1 MLLSPS
7 ELPLRVK
14 QWGKPLK
21 AMLLKLKAKP
31 PKDLDE
37 IFGKYHD
44 EAFKKINCLDCGN
57 CCKTTSPMFFD
68 KDIES
73 LSIALKMKPGAFIE
87 KYLFMDTDGIYAL
100 KLAPCPFLGNDN
112 YCHVYNDRPKACRD
126 YPHTNHRK
134 MHTYLHL
141 SAKNAE
147 ICPAVFNILEKLEE
161 LIIENQGMKRKI

>member
-37 IFGKYHD
+37 IFGKYHN
-44 EAFKKINCLDCGN
+44 EAFKKIDCLDCGN

-68 KDIES
+68 KDIER

-87 KYLFMDTDGIYAL
+87 
-100 KLAPCPFLGNDN
+100 
-112 YCHVYNDRPKACRD
+112 
-126 YPHTNHRK
+126 
-134 MHTYLHL
+134 
-141 SAKNAE
+141 
-147 ICPAVFNILEKLEE
+147 
-161 LIIENQGMKRKI
+161 